1 MSTPFE
7 PIAIVGRGCVLPGCL
22 TPAALWEAVHDGR
35 SLLTLTPP
43 RKWGLTASEERDG
56 QLKGGYVT
64 GFDNVFD
71 PARHDLGTLDPMRLD
86 PVVRWP
92 LHAAREAMDEAGDP
106 KAAPDRFGVVLANLS
121 YPSRAKS
128 DFAGDIWLDASSALD
143 PHNALNSGLP
153 AQLIARDLGAA
164 GGAFALDAACASS
177 LYALAI
183 ACQKLQLR
191 KLDLALVG
199 AVNATDNLNL
209 HRGFAALQALSPTG
223 RSRPFMDGADGLVP
237 AEGAAAVILK
247 RASDVAPGERVFAYV
262 RGLGLSND
270 GRRRGFVAPDEDGQ
284 FEAME
289 RAYSASGITPREIG
303 ALECH
308 ATGTAV
314 GDGVEIASSARSFAG
329 HDGLPIGSLKSN
341 TGHLITV
348 AGLASLLK
356 MTGGFEHGLLPP
368 TRIEGEQH
376 PGLEGT
382 VLHLQKGPQVWPG
395 DGPRYAAISNFGFG
409 GNNAHMVL
417 EAPQPQRQHVA
428 AQAAPTGMAD
438 DPVVI
443 CGLALMAGN
452 DLTADRVVRRLMS
465 PPSRQMG
472 TCTSLKV
479 DPRFARTPPADLERT
494 EPVQLAMLSL
504 GEAAMAGVAAVAP
517 ERAGVLVAMGCAA
530 DSTRMVLQ
538 ERLSARLGLPAD
550 DPEVEAARAGIAPPI
565 SAAHVLGAM
574 PNIPANRLNSALDM
588 RGFGYTVS
596 AEDRSSQVVLELAA
610 EALQHG
616 RADLILVGAA
626 DFAAEPVRARALSD
640 LGITDTPTDLGAA
653 LVLKRRSDAEAAGD
667 RIYGELSDCAGEADS
682 SAKLLSRIYGAAPIA
697 DELAQL
703 ALAAQLEAR
712 GLTSNGE
719 GVFPQVGQS
728 DRAGAL
734 KLPADPPRPS
744 PDPLR
749 APPCLFWASAGSWS
763 ELARRVEA
771 GETGGRGDV
780 RIAIIAPDETALT
793 QARDTAA
800 HALSAGEIPTGDGL
814 YFGEG
819 PAEGELA
826 FVYTGSA
833 AAYPRM
839 GRGLL
844 TGFPQLARRVGERF
858 PDAHTL
864 APLLASQTLGPY
876 EQLCAVTLVS
886 QAQTLLLRETLGLE
900 PDAVLGLS
908 LGETNALIA
917 FGFWDEPGKM
927 LAEFAA
933 AETYERHIGGDFE
946 TARIAWG
953 ESGQVD
959 WANWRIYAP
968 LEAVRSAIAPYRRV
982 EITIIYSPEDCVIG
996 GPPEECRAVAE
1007 ALGKGAGIAMHQHLT
1022 VHAQAMAPY
1031 GETWRR
1037 LHTRPTRRTAPVRLY
1052 ANAIHGAYEPDTET
1066 VAEMLTR
1073 QAVNCIDFPPT
1084 IEQAYGDGVRTFVEI
1099 GPRDSL
1105 TDGISKT
1112 LKGRAHLAV
1121 ACDRVEQSD
1130 LAQITDM
1137 AARLFAD
1144 GREIRMPP
1152 VADALD
1158 NARANCWQ
1166 LGTGGGLEIPVP
1178 YKVPQLP
1185 PALKAR
1191 AGKPAITTQTSGTTP
1206 LPDRQPT
1213 GPHFTRAQLERAGDG
1228 KISELFGSL
1237 FAAQD
1242 GYVRQVRLPTP
1253 PLLLVDRITGIEAE
1267 AGVEGKGVI
1276 WTETDLVG
1284 GAWYMQG
1291 DRVRP
1296 GPLIEAGQAD
1306 LSLISW
1312 MGADFR
1318 NGDERVY
1325 RLLGCEIT
1333 FHGGG
1338 LPEAG
1343 ETLRYQI
1350 EITGHA
1356 SLSGVRMFF
1365 FQYDCFAGH
1374 RPLFSVRNG
1383 QAGFFTDEELAAGKG
1398 LQWDA
1403 ARETPPT
1410 AQPAPFDMTGASGK
1424 RAFTAEDVEALRRG
1438 DALACFG
1445 EGFEPAAAQ
1454 SRPPRLASGE
1464 LALFDDVPVFEPAG
1478 GPWGRGYL
1486 KARAHVPVD
1495 AWFYDGH
1502 FHNDPCMPGTLMAEA
1517 AVQALEF
1524 HAAAL
1529 GLTVERDGFVFE
1541 PVAGEMSKF
1550 VCRGQVVPDA
1560 PHEVTYEI
1568 FIDEVIDGDEPEVY
1582 AALLATSDGR
1592 KVFFCP
1598 RFGVRLTRKWP
1609 KPPESTVARW
1619 IGPEEESR
1627 GDEHALQACADG
1639 RPSDGFADLY
1649 SRFDNW
1655 SFIPRL
1661 PRQPFHMVSRVTSV
1675 STRPNAPEEGAIAVA
1690 QFDVP
1695 EKAFYFDDYGTGAMP
1710 FSLLLEAMLQP
1721 CGWLACHGGFAIDG
1735 GKSFRNLDGEGTVHR
1750 EIAPGD
1756 GTLQVTTT
1764 MTRFSRAGPTTLVF
1778 FDVSGILADGR
1789 PVMNLTTS
1797 FGFFDR
1803 ASLARQ
1809 VGLKMSQAEPG
1820 WMALP
1825 ASDVP
1830 VPDSAGLLPG
1840 GDMCMLDRV
1849 DYFDPAGGSAG
1860 LGLIRGRQAI
1870 DPYAWYFKA
1879 HFFRD
1884 PVQPGSLGVG
1894 ALIQLMKRAILLKGL
1909 SASSDTPRLQ
1919 SLVPGH
1925 HVSWTY
1931 RGQVTPRNNE
1941 VTTLIEITGIE
1952 TEGESQI
1959 VRADGSLWCDGL
1971 KIYAAKGLSV
1981 RMG

>member
-1 MSTPFE
+1 MSATFE

-22 TPAALWEAVHDGR
+22 TPDALWQAVVSGR
-35 SLLTLTPP
+35 SLLSLTPP
-43 RKWGLTASEERDG
+43 RKWGLTAVEERNG
-56 QLKGGYVT
+56 QLMGGYVT

-71 PARHDLGTLDPMRLD
+71 PARHDLGGLDPMRLD

-92 LHAAREAMDEAGDP
+92 LHAAREAMAEAGHP
-106 KAAPDRFGVVLANLS
+106 KAASDRFGVILANLS

-128 DFAGDIWLDASSALD
+128 DFAGDIWLDDTSEID

-153 AQLIARDLGAA
+153 AQLIARDLGAE

-183 ACQKLQLR
+183 ACRKLQMR
-191 KLDLALVG
+191 KLDLAVVG

-237 AEGAAAVILK
+237 AEGAAAVVLK
-247 RASDVAPGERVFAYV
+247 RAGDIAPDETVFAII

-284 FEAME
+284 FEAMA
-289 RAYSASGITPREIG
+289 RAYAGCDVKPAEIS

-308 ATGTAV
+308 ATGTAI
-314 GDGVEIASSARSFAG
+314 GDAVEIASSARTFAG
-329 HDGLPIGSLKSN
+329 HDGLAIGSLKSN

-356 MTGGFEHGLLPP
+356 IIGGFEHGLRPP
-368 TRIEGEQH
+368 TRIEGEHH
-376 PGLEGT
+376 PALEGT
-382 VLHLQKGPQVWPG
+382 PLHLQSDPDPWPG

-417 EAPQPQRQHVA
+417 EAPEPGRAHRVTSTP
-428 AQAAPTGMAD
+428 AAPVAD
-438 DPVVI
+438 DPIVI
-443 CGLALMAGN
+443 CGLAMMAGN
-452 DLTADRVVRRLMS
+452 DLTADRVVRRAMS
-465 PPSRQMG
+465 PPSRRMG
-472 TCTSLKV
+472 ECTSLKA

-504 GEAAMAGVAAVAP
+504 GEAAMADVAPVAP

-538 ERLSARLGLPAD
+538 ERLAARLCLPAS
-550 DPEVEAARAGIAPPI
+550 DPDVQAARAGIAPPI

-574 PNIPANRLNSALDM
+574 PNIPANRLNAALDL
-588 RGFGYTVS
+588 RGSGYTVS
-596 AEDRSSQVVLELAA
+596 AEGESGRAVLDLAI
-610 EALQHG
+610 EALDQG
-616 RADLILVGAA
+616 EADLMLFGAS
-626 DFAAEPVRARALSD
+626 DFASEPVRARALDD
-640 LGITDTPTDLGAA
+640 LGITQTPADLSAM
-653 LVLKRRSDAEAAGD
+653 LVLKRRSDALSAGD
-667 RIYGELSDCAGEADS
+667 RIYGEVADVDAGSDAAAALISRLYGDAPVADS
-682 SAKLLSRIYGAAPIA
+682 
-697 DELAQL
+697 LARL
-703 ALAAQLEAR
+703 ALTAQLEAR
-712 GLTSNGE
+712 GLASDGK
-719 GVFPQVGQS
+719 GVFPRLGTEGSGGSQNQPQTQV
-728 DRAGAL
+728 A
-734 KLPADPPRPS
+734 S

-749 APPCLFWASAGSWS
+749 APPHLYWAAADSRAALAERLMAG
-763 ELARRVEA
+763 ATGGA
-771 GETGGRGDV
+771 GEV
-780 RIAIIAPDETALT
+780 RIAITAPDAPRL
-793 QARDTAA
+793 QSAREAA
-800 HALSAGEIPTGDGL
+800 ARSLGSGAVPSGEGVH
-814 YFGEG
+814 FGEG
-819 PAEGELA
+819 PCEGELA
-826 FVYTGSA
+826 FVFTGSA

-844 TGFPQLARRVGERF
+844 TGFPALARRVGERF
-858 PDAHTL
+858 PDALKL

-900 PDAVLGLS
+900 PQAVLGLS

-927 LAEFAA
+927 LDEFAA
-933 AETYERHIGGDFE
+933 AETYERHIGGAFE
-946 TARIAWG
+946 TAQLAWG
-953 ESGQVD
+953 EPGPVE
-959 WANWRIYAP
+959 WTNWRLYAP
-968 LEAVRSAIAPYRRV
+968 LERVRAAIASYPRV

-996 GPPEECRAVAE
+996 GPPEACRAVAE
-1007 ALGKGAGIAMHQHLT
+1007 SLGKGAGIAMHQHLV
-1022 VHAQAMAPY
+1022 VHAEAMAPY
-1031 GETWRR
+1031 GKTWRK
-1037 LHTRPTRRTAPVRLY
+1037 LHTRPTERTEPVRLY
-1052 ANAIHGAYEPDTET
+1052 ANAIHAAYEPDTGT
-1066 VAEMLTR
+1066 VADMLTR
-1073 QAVNCIDFPPT
+1073 QAVGCIDFPPT
-1084 IEQAYGDGVRTFVEI
+1084 IERAYADGVRTFVEI

-1105 TDGISKT
+1105 TEGISKT
-1112 LKGRAHLAV
+1112 LDGRPHLAV
-1121 ACDRVEQSD
+1121 ACDRVEVSD
-1130 LAQITDM
+1130 LAQIAEL
-1137 AARLFAD
+1137 AAALHAD
-1144 GREIRMPP
+1144 GRNVRMSP
-1152 VADALD
+1152 VAEALD
-1158 NARANCWQ
+1158 EARGNAWQ
-1166 LGTGGGLEIPVP
+1166 LSAGAGLEIPARYP
-1178 YKVPQLP
+1178 M
-1185 PALKAR
+1185 PALPQPLRDR
-1191 AGKPAITTQTSGTTP
+1191 AGPPPVVTETDGANP
-1206 LPDRQPT
+1206 LPDRQPR
-1213 GPHFTRAQLERAGDG
+1213 GPHFTRAQLQRAGDG

-1237 FAAQD
+1237 FAEQD
-1242 GYVRQVRLPTP
+1242 GYARQVRLPTP
-1253 PLLLVDRITGIEAE
+1253 PLLLVDRITGIDAE
-1267 AGVEGKGVI
+1267 PGVEGRGVI
-1276 WTETDLVG
+1276 WTETDLEA
-1284 GAWYMQG
+1284 GAWYMLD

-1318 NGDERVY
+1318 NADERVY

-1403 ARETPPT
+1403 SKDSPPT
-1410 AQPAPFDMTGASGK
+1410 CEPTPFDVSGASGK
-1424 RAFTAEDVEALRRG
+1424 RAFTAGDVEAMRRG
-1438 DALACFG
+1438 DAFACFG
-1445 EGFEPAAAQ
+1445 KGFEPAAAQ
-1454 SRPPRLASGE
+1454 SRPPRLAGGK
-1464 LALFDDVPVFEPAG
+1464 LALFEDVPVFEPAG

-1486 KARAHVPVD
+1486 KARAHVPTD

-1541 PVAGEMSKF
+1541 PVPGEMSKF
-1550 VCRGQVVPDA
+1550 VCRGQVVPDR
-1560 PHEVTYEI
+1560 PHDVTYEI
-1568 FIDEVIDGDEPEVY
+1568 FVDEVIDGDEPEIH

-1598 RFGVRLTRKWP
+1598 RFGVRLVRKWP
-1609 KPPESTVARW
+1609 KPPQDARPVW
-1619 IGPEEESR
+1619 IGPQAESR

-1649 SRFDNW
+1649 SKFDNW

-1661 PRQPFHMVSRVTSV
+1661 PRPPFHMVSRVRSV
-1675 STRPNAPEEGAIAVA
+1675 STRPNAPEEGAVAVA
-1690 QFDVP
+1690 EFDVP

-1721 CGWLACHGGFAIDG
+1721 CGWLACHGGFALEG

-1750 EIAPGD
+1750 ELRPGEA
-1756 GTLQVTTT
+1756 TLQVTTT

-1778 FDVSGILADGR
+1778 FDVSGVLTDGT
-1789 PVMNLTTS
+1789 PVMDLTTS

-1803 ASLARQ
+1803 GSLARQ
-1809 VGLKMSQAEPG
+1809 VGLKVGEHEND

-1825 ASDVP
+1825 GADVP
-1830 VPDSAGLLPG
+1830 VEDPADLLPG
-1840 GDMCMLDRV
+1840 GDMRMLDRV
-1849 DYFDPAGGSAG
+1849 DHFDPSGGSAG

-1870 DPYAWYFKA
+1870 TPSAWYFKA

-1884 PVQPGSLGVG
+1884 PVQPGSLGLD

-1909 SASSDTPRLQ
+1909 VTAPNEARFE
-1919 SLVPGH
+1919 SLATGSP
-1925 HVSWTY
+1925 VSWTY
-1931 RGQVTPRNNE
+1931 RGQVTPRNHE

-1952 TEGESQI
+1952 KGGQATL
-1959 VRADGSLWCDGL
+1959 VTADGSLWCDGL
-1971 KIYAAKGLSV
+1971 KIYAAKGLTI
-1981 RMG
+1981 RIA